1 MDLRN
6 ERGAISPVEGCLF
19 AAMAVFAILL
29 IALLVIA
36 VLRFSHPPEGIPMG
50 LAHPLST
57 ESRLG

>member
-19 AAMAVFAILL
+19 AAMAIFAILL

-36 VLRFSHPPEGIPMG
+36 VLRFSHAPEGIPMG
-50 LAHPLST
+50 MAHPFFREL
-57 ESRLG
+57 RLG

>member
-19 AAMAVFAILL
+19 AAMAIFAILL

-36 VLRFSHPPEGIPMG
+36 VLRFSHPPEGTPMG
-50 LAHPLST
+50 MTIPFFP
-57 ESRLG
+57 EIRLG